1 MGCPSQ
7 SCRSTIWIARRFVWL
22 FFITYKIHE
31 MPQVLAFQG
40 SSITLHPHSK
50 PMYFLRMNSNQ
61 LFSSVKS
68 TRDVN
73 PKKFHTTRLFCEKI
87 QKTDEREQH
96 NGHNRT
102 NMSIWNE
109 RSKLFS
115 LSKDYLLLIRPVTLF
130 QAVGA
135 FTVGKLVML
144 MQSQQNVPIPYA
156 TTLKNYI
163 LASLSIYLSYG
174 AGMAMNDIV
183 DANSIDAYHPTKQFR
198 PIPSGKISTKHA
210 WTFVTVLSVASC
222 VISMLLSS
230 SITSTPQPSNLFLIW
245 TLSNLFIMFAYA
257 KLGFQNILFLKN
269 ILVGYLSVSP
279 LLGASIVT
287 GGFINQS
294 EQQDLVGSSLSFC
307 TERLRYLTIVG
318 LGLGT
323 AREIIK
329 DMEDM
334 DVDAAAGKLT
344 LPAVFGMRASHTIA
358 YSMVAAVC
366 FIISSSSF
374 IKLFAQK
381 PYWGHAVRIA
391 PGIILSIRA
400 ALSKN
405 ISEGQ
410 LLLKKSIYT
419 FLMGSII
426 GLIQMMITGNIY

>member
-1 MGCPSQ
+1 MDCLPQ
-7 SCRSTIWIARRFVWL
+7 SCRNSIWIARRFAWL
-22 FFITYKIHE
+22 FFIICKIHE
-31 MPQVLAFQG
+31 VSAFTGSPIALCPHYKSEWFLRVNGIQLL
-40 SSITLHPHSK
+40 SSIKRSTQPS
-50 PMYFLRMNSNQ
+50 P
-61 LFSSVKS
+61 VKS
-68 TRDVN
+68 HAT
-73 PKKFHTTRLFCEKI
+73 KLFGEKV
-87 QKTDEREQH
+87 QKADDERELQ
-96 NGHNRT
+96 NGHSHKNVP
-102 NMSIWNE
+102 IWNK
-109 RSKLFS
+109 RSEILS
-115 LSKDYLLLIRPVTLF
+115 LSKDYLQLIRPVTLF

-144 MQSQQNVPIPYA
+144 MQFQKNVPIPYA

-163 LASLSIYLSYG
+163 VASLSIYLSYG

-183 DANSIDAYHPTKQFR
+183 DANSIDVYHPTKQFR
-198 PIPSGKISTKHA
+198 PIPSGKISTKQA

-222 VISMLLSS
+222 AFSMLLST
-230 SITSTPQPSNLFLIW
+230 SISPIQQTSNLFPIW

-279 LLGASIVT
+279 LMGASIVT
-287 GGFINQS
+287 GGFIQHPQ
-294 EQQDLVGSSLSFC
+294 QQDLVGSSLSFC
-307 TERLRYLTIVG
+307 IERLRYLTVVG

-334 DVDAAAGKLT
+334 DVDSAAGKLT

-366 FIISSSSF
+366 YIISSSSF

-381 PYWGHAVRIA
+381 PYWGHALRIT

-405 ISEGQ
+405 ISQGQ
-410 LLLKKSIYT
+410 LLLKKSIYA

-426 GLIQMMITGNIY
+426 GLVQMMITGNVY